1 MRLTRTIAA
10 AAALTLAPLAAL
22 AQTPP
27 AAQAPQKVKL
37 GVLADL
43 SGLYSDIGG
52 AGAIDAV
59 NMAIEDFQ
67 PAKKGLAVEV
77 VSADSQNKPDTS
89 VSIVRRWFEAE
100 GVDAIFDIPTSGIA
114 MALQS
119 LVKEKNKAMFVTA
132 AATSELSGKA
142 CTPNT
147 AHWTYDTWALS
158 RGTADAIVRSGGK
171 SWFFLTADYTFG
183 HTLEKEASEVVTAN
197 GGKVVGAVRHPLDS
211 KDFSSFLLQAQGSK
225 AQIIGLA
232 NGGHDTIN
240 SIKTAAEFGV
250 VAGGQKLA
258 GMLLFIS
265 DVHSLGLKAANG
277 LMLTNGFYWD
287 SNDRT
292 RAFGERFYKRNGKM
306 PSMTQAGAYSATL
319 AYLGAVAK
327 GASPADGA
335 GVLAAIRKTGTWDD
349 PVFGKSALRVDGRM
363 VHDMNLVEVKK
374 PEESKRPYD
383 YYKVLAVIPGDKAF
397 RPLAESP
404 CPLAKP

>member
-1 MRLTRTIAA
+1 MKLAA
-10 AAALTLAPLAAL
+10 SLAALTLALTPFAAA
-22 AQTPP
+22 AQT
-27 AAQAPQKVKL
+27 KVKL

-43 SGLYSDIGG
+43 AGLYSDIGG
-52 AGAIDAV
+52 TGAVDAV

-67 PAKKGLAVEV
+67 PAKKGMSVEV
-77 VSADSQNKPDTS
+77 VSADSQNKPDISTT
-89 VSIVRRWFEAE
+89 IVRRWFDAE

-158 RGTADAIVRSGGK
+158 RGTADAIVKSGGK
-171 SWFFLTADYTFG
+171 NWFFLTADYTFG
-183 HTLEKEASEVVTAN
+183 HTLEKEASDVVLAN
-197 GGKVVGAVRHPLDS
+197 GGKVLGSVKHPLDS
-211 KDFSSFLLQAQGSK
+211 KDFSSFLLQAQNSK

-240 SIKTAAEFGV
+240 SIKTAAEFGI

-265 DVHSLGLKAANG
+265 DVHALGLKASNG

-287 SNDRT
+287 SNDKT

-319 AYLGAVAK
+319 RYLEAVSK
-327 GASPADGA
+327 GADAKDGA
-335 GVLAAIRKTGTWDD
+335 AVLAAIRNGGSWDD

-383 YYKVLAVIPGDKAF
+383 YYKVLAVIPGEKAF

-404 CPLAKP
+404 CPLVKQ